1 MIISRY
7 SKNYAEIQKH
17 LFVTADNN
25 SIFNFSDPDDEL
37 KSDILQAVGKN
48 ELSRTKIR
56 LKRGTVQSAKKG
68 NWQGKK
74 SPIGYTYDHDTK
86 RLKKNDDAKVVRRMF
101 ELYLEGTFNT

>member
-1 MIISRY
+1 M
-7 SKNYAEIQKH
+7 
-17 LFVTADNN
+17 
-25 SIFNFSDPDDEL
+25 

-86 RLKKNDDAKVVRRMF
+86 RLKLNDDAKVVRRMF
-101 ELYLEGTFNT
+101 EMYLEGHQHLTFHIN